1 MQINSEHV
9 QRHLIFYLT
18 KRECCTMTEEC
29 ISVHGWP
36 YLHTHCPSS
45 IGCDSSYSTLSQL
58 QSFTNFHRGKWKKKE
73 KKKSV
78 RDLFPDRALTKLS
91 QLSVLRWHTTAVLLL
106 VPHNESVTSSKMLP
120 AGNWNSKFTFANP
133 GLDGCTKITVFV
145 NTKSTT
151 YTEIIDK
158 WSKEAKA
165 L

>member
-1 MQINSEHV
+1 MSRDI
-9 QRHLIFYLT
+9 
-18 KRECCTMTEEC
+18 
-29 ISVHGWP
+29 W
-36 YLHTHCPSS
+36 
-45 IGCDSSYSTLSQL
+45 
-58 QSFTNFHRGKWKKKE
+58 SFTWLRESAAPWLRSAFLCMDDLIYTHIVPPVLGVTLHILLCLNYNPLQTFIEENEKKMK